1 MAGPSGKKKGDGKP
15 PAKRQKAKSDKDGR
29 PRIEVD
35 MDLLSK
41 LCQLQCT
48 AEECAHV
55 LGLSTDTIDRRLKE
69 DGFAGFDEFRSEN
82 NSMGKVSL
90 RRAQYQTAMA
100 GNHIMQ
106 IWLGKQ
112 WLGQTDKV
120 DPPDEGDPDPLE
132 IKFEVREAVG
142 EVRVTKS
149 DETEAGADT

>member
-1 MAGPSGKKKGDGKP
+1 MAGPSGKKKGGKTP
-15 PAKRQKAKSDKDGR
+15 PAKTDANPKGAGR
-29 PRIEVD
+29 HKIEVD
-35 MDLLSK
+35 IDLLAK

-48 AEECAHV
+48 AKECGHV
-55 LGLSTDTIDRRLKE
+55 LGISEDTIDRRLKE
-69 DGFAGFDEFRSEN
+69 DGWAGFEEFREEN

-120 DPPDEGDPDPLE
+120 EPPDEGDPDPLE

-149 DETEAGADT
+149 DETEAET

>member
-1 MAGPSGKKKGDGKP
+1 MAGPSDSNGDKLPEKASEETKSKG
-15 PAKRQKAKSDKDGR
+15 GR

-35 MDLLSK
+35 TDMLSK

-55 LGLSTDTIDRRLKE
+55 LGLSVDTIDRRLKE
-69 DGFAGFDEFRSEN
+69 EGWQGFDDFKSEN

-90 RRAQYQTAMA
+90 RRAQYQTALA
-100 GNHIMQ
+100 GNHTMQ

-112 WLGQTDKV
+112 WLGQTDRQ
-120 DPPDEGDPDPLE
+120 DAEEPEEALPLE

-142 EVRVTKS
+142 DVRVTKS
-149 DETEAGADT
+149 